1 MFPLRSER
9 SRKQEGFRA
18 GLNSDWHVAA
28 FSVFIWSFEHFWSWV
43 EDRGFVLVGLW
54 LHRGLPAECC
64 VWDSEEDKK
73 QAQMENGGIYFT
85 QQRLHAL
92 QPPAVVL
99 VTCRMRLSVAHCRR
113 QYLLTVKQVV
123 FSPRYSL
130 ISSQVKFDPVHAGCT
145 HTHKYQGQYIAATV
159 TLRFCY
165 LRPNNRNYFF
175 KDAL

>member
-1 MFPLRSER
+1 
-9 SRKQEGFRA
+9 
-18 GLNSDWHVAA
+18 
-28 FSVFIWSFEHFWSWV
+28 
-43 EDRGFVLVGLW
+43 
-54 LHRGLPAECC
+54 
-64 VWDSEEDKK
+64 
-73 QAQMENGGIYFT
+73 MENGGIYFT

-165 LRPNNRNYFF
+165 LRPNNRNFFLKMHFKNVQDGVRLYGPTVSSVSLYLVERVWQPKCLNWYFIVIVMNR
-175 KDAL
+175 LN

>member
-1 MFPLRSER
+1 MFVLEIMFPLRSER

-54 LHRGLPAECC
+54 LHGGFPAECC
-64 VWDSEEDKK
+64 VW
-73 QAQMENGGIYFT
+73 GIYFT
-85 QQRLHAL
+85 QQCLHAL

-99 VTCRMRLSVAHCRR
+99 VTCRMRLSVAHCRT

-145 HTHKYQGQYIAATV
+145 HTHTHTNI
-159 TLRFCY
+159 RD
-165 LRPNNRNYFF
+165 NI
-175 KDAL
+175 